1 MTREEKISEV
11 NSIRHH
17 YPPEKN
23 TRLSRLWNKRCQLS
37 DKKLNNLLK
46 QFRVHKLFYLAK

>member
-11 NSIRHH
+11 DSIRHH

-23 TRLSRLWNKRCQLS
+23 TRLFRLWNKRCQLS